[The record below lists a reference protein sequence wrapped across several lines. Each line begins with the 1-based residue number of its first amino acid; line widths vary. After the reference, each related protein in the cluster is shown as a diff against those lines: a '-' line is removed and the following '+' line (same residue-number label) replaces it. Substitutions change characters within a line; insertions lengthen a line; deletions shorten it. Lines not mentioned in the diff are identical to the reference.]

1 LAAFGTKYTGRSL
14 PGWYSPEA
22 LRDLLAAA
30 PSRTKLATVIADA
43 FGIAGTQLEKTLEW
57 AAQFIAQHPAAR
69 SDIGEIG
76 EGAIGGYYRK
86 VTSQAMIDGATV
98 QFCVEVWVTA
108 ETVEKDEDTV
118 TVIHPL
124 LNRSLCLAR
133 LYGHA
138 DSTGLRL
145 YGCGLDIKVKG
156 PKRAYYDI
164 DLSVITPYLRLT
176 GDGKAPHLGHFR
188 SAIESAIK
196 GAAGEA
202 YRNLVRPA
210 AAMSVAEAAW
220 AVMED
225 AYLKV
230 SNNPGGPPLPA
241 KARQIMYAAR
251 GEILRLTG
259 LKKSGLSAGFPRG
272 DRELGRCL

>member
-1 LAAFGTKYTGRSL
+1 M
-14 PGWYSPEA
+14 
-22 LRDLLAAA
+22 
-30 PSRTKLATVIADA
+30 KLATVIADA
-43 FGIAGTQLEKTLEW
+43 FGITGTQPEKTLEW
-57 AAQFIAQHPAAR
+57 AAQFIAQHSAR
-69 SDIGEIG
+69 GGNVGEIG
-76 EGAIGGYYRK
+76 EEVIGGHYRK
-86 VTSQAMIDGATV
+86 VTGQTVIDGATIP
-98 QFCVEVWVTA
+98 FCIEAWVTA
-108 ETVEKDEDTV
+108 KAVDEV
-118 TVIHPL
+118 TYTTTHPL

-133 LYGHA
+133 LYSLA

-145 YGCGLDIKVKG
+145 YGCGIDIKVKG
-156 PKRAYYDI
+156 PKRAAYYI

-210 AAMSVAEAAW
+210 AAISVADAARL
-220 AVMED
+220 VMEA
-225 AYLKV
+225 AYLKA
-230 SNNPGGPPLPA
+230 SDNGALPALPA